1 MAVQLVDSR
10 FLAELSVLLQRTSVR
25 CGVYCVL
32 LSKRC
37 AYEVDSRDRANN
49 GLLDR
54 RRSFRRNLALFTPP
68 LNPARR
74 RLFCCRMNSI

>member
-37 AYEVDSRDRANN
+37 AYEVDSRGPGEQWAP
-49 GLLDR
+49 GPQT
-54 RRSFRRNLALFTPP
+54 LF
-68 LNPARR
+68 
-74 RLFCCRMNSI
+74 